1 MEKID
6 AWRSHLIRGCFD
18 LCCRRIGNEKL
29 FGGSFWCPKKRSKIE
44 DMYSKE
50 CKVKSVRMS
59 ITGRLRDVQWLMA
72 LYVDFFIDVVVIAA
86 WVIYKE
92 SSWIVAAAFTVLLCV
107 FGSIATCGY
116 VILQFY
122 KLSPEE
128 FTKDPLYFVLVRH
141 QKRDG
146 IMGHRRGPSVI
157 AARVF
162 FSVLGCFMLGIWIY
176 LLIVYGSPF
185 RAKVFTPCMVG
196 TLINFDANIGVLS
209 VWIAYRESSWISAFI
224 WIFLLVTNGSIITC
238 LYIVWQLSHLSPLQP
253 ISLIIFNTRGLLSS
267 DPLLAHDNV

>member
-1 MEKID
+1 MTTPIGTFVQDKTYNLGKVAKLQPWPDIITTKTSFPKTFQTELPLD
-6 AWRSHLIRGCFD
+6 CGC
-18 LCCRRIGNEKL
+18 R
-29 FGGSFWCPKKRSKIE
+29 
-44 DMYSKE
+44 
-50 CKVKSVRMS
+50 
-59 ITGRLRDVQWLMA
+59 WLMA
-72 LYVDFFIDVVVIAA
+72 LYVDVFIDVVVIAA

-253 ISLIIFNTRGLLSS
+253 ISLIIFNTRCKLMMENIDEQRILLKNI
-267 DPLLAHDNV
+267 DE